1 MGDVRS
7 MQRKSQEAHADDQAF
22 AHARNMAGDVTE
34 LFDVL
39 AGKLRPGHK
48 NSGGGEGRVGTSL
61 SRTSILNAQYRGS
74 SDNTVLGMANLKRIQ
89 NFLDEPQKH
98 LGQVIADIEKEAG
111 SFYDQVSSRQ
121 QGSGAGKQRM
131 QRGAPQ
137 SPGATPAQA
146 ISLEDVPEMN
156 KYLGPSS
163 RFGDG
168 DGSFWDRWL
177 TTTGHFTEQGSYAK
191 ADMPTRS
198 MYSTGVVPPHSGF
211 KRYQLDKLAF
221 TKHPEPRVL
230 TYAARWE
237 LGDSIKSDEAPKRL
251 RGGYSE
257 STLGPD
263 RRNWLDEVVLAK
275 AAEEFMSQTNKKLAR
290 QQSAHRSSDEHEI
303 PTPGDEHS
311 STTSRAQDVGIRLEG
326 TKRPVVG
333 LRSIG
338 AAGKDEDLGD
348 RSADGDTD
356 NEKRSGPGDESRL
369 ISRDTCLEDAVAKF
383 GLVHPNYFGRRAR
396 THVYNYY
403 KQVSRR
409 RHQYGDLQAMS
420 MIPLTPLDHM
430 GALPAYQAG
439 LDAIN
444 IEDTEQA
451 LHEKAARTNIDINS
465 DKPDKT
471 TPHKLPPLATT
482 AAAGW
487 QSEPGDNGSGVD
499 EGDEHE
505 RKMSKDLEND
515 DRQMT
520 SRTKY
525 LVRCMER
532 NVAPRAHVII
542 RKTHTTKVNLAHQ
555 GMGDVMG
562 GILADCL
569 VELPLTRELNLRDN
583 MLTDKGL
590 RPLVKAIKQRHDLYA
605 LDLSENKL
613 DRWAARELAFY
624 FSDSRCT
631 LAKFILSKADVDDFE
646 ASNFVKHM
654 KANKTLTYLDLSH
667 NLIGSQETINYVRP
681 EFYTGAEAL
690 ADWVST
696 GSCPLKYLDVSWNTI
711 RLDSAV
717 YFGNAVAYATD
728 LETLDLSF
736 NCFGAK
742 GGEAIGASLHLNTS
756 LKTLR
761 LASNAINPRACFVIC
776 EGLMQNSNTREI
788 DLSNNPLGKIGV
800 GCVMELPAE
809 VGDRINTEL
818 ASCNFM
824 VDCEECWFDDEQIR
838 PSYHLRMDEPYD
850 RAVAFHLVRRAARDE
865 GLKLKMVAH
874 TMAGEAEKEI
884 QLVTGTGMTSRQDTA
899 ITIPTQ
905 DFADKSTRQAI
916 FRKYDECATG
926 SLESE
931 ELGRA
936 LEELGLGGE
945 EQVDMCMTRHDD
957 GSGRIDES
965 AFHEFI
971 EESILQ
977 SKRGEGRSKAFLA
990 EESNRTKPWIVPPEG
1005 QLRLEF
1011 EYQRLHNQGY
1021 LTSLEST
1028 DGLLAML
1035 SGIGD
1040 GLADVMTHAL
1050 NFVSLSI
1057 HQGMR
1062 MYRTV
1067 CAHVG
1072 GDKFKALAKVIPRME
1087 SPSDAR
1093 MLKTTVLRDLD
1104 ERRRLRHE
1112 LGPAYRPLMGTP
1124 MGHYELDLSKPMH
1137 QLAAR
1142 KILECNNMEKLAR
1155 QTGPLSVFDASQKGD
1170 WNNTRNETVNGK
1182 PYRLKGTILD
1192 ALPQAGTLEIDYVST
1207 SRPPFRSDQG
1217 AQAGR
1222 TRCMSTTTFCYMLKK
1237 VGLGDE
1243 EAWTGGDAADVVDE
1257 EGSPE
1262 AGDEKASVPVERGHV
1277 IDEAVR
1283 NSPPRPRTRKM
1294 FEYLHFL
1301 MTGEGQPMGNKT
1313 IPTRP
1318 SAVDKIAHG
1327 AVSKQV
1333 LPTRRQ
1339 SVLPAPA
1346 RRQSILPP
1354 RPESIVPS
1362 RRISTVSP
1370 TKDSTQAH
1378 HDGPNE
1384 RVISRTGKGRNATG
1398 TKSNSSRSATGPS
1411 LTGMD
1416 LQATIGINTVACR
1429 LDELMADKWFSIDQ
1443 QCRFVLL
1450 AVKEAYEGDD
1460 FLQDVL
1466 VDFVVSVYP
1475 RIVDVY
1481 DYMTLVGCLEDLA
1494 QAFVIKRVGWLAAWN
1509 PCRPEGYMELSLDIR
1524 EERQV
1529 AKMLI
1534 HMVFD
1539 QQGELWPSSSFRW
1552 SMYDT
1557 PIPGWMLPV
1566 VWNTE
1571 EGLPHKG
1578 VLTCTHACK
1587 AAGLRF
1593 NWILRTALAQV
1604 VSLSEAPP
1612 VSALIVGREDHSRT
1626 TGGEGTKSDQ
1636 NPIITDATEGTDQIG
1651 EDEPENVGIAG
1662 SRLDDLYGKF
1672 DREFVDSLC
1681 KQAGCDFFLYGA
1693 HERSD

>member
-1 MGDVRS
+1 GRGEEGERRTKPSRGRRTGKLGDRKQCIKAFRMGDVRS
-7 MQRKSQEAHADDQAF
+7 MQRKSQEAHADDQTF
-22 AHARNMAGDVTE
+22 AYARNMAGDVTE

-48 NSGGGEGRVGTSL
+48 NSGGGEGQVGTSL

-111 SFYDQVSSRQ
+111 SFYGQVSSRR

-131 QRGAPQ
+131 QRGAPK

-198 MYSTGVVPPHSGF
+198 MYSTGVVPPNSGF

-221 TKHPEPRVL
+221 TKNPEPRVL

-237 LGDSIKSDEAPKRL
+237 LGGSIKSDEAPKRL
-251 RGGYSE
+251 RGAYSE
-257 STLGPD
+257 STLGPS
-263 RRNWLDEVVLAK
+263 RRNWLDEVVLAR
-275 AAEEFMSQTNKKLAR
+275 AAEEFKSETNKKLAR
-290 QQSAHRSSDEHEI
+290 QQSAQRSSDEHEI
-303 PTPGDEHS
+303 PTPGDEQS
-311 STTSRAQDVGIRLEG
+311 STTSRSQDVGIRSDG
-326 TKRPVVG
+326 TKHPVVG
-333 LRSIG
+333 LGSIG
-338 AAGKDEDLGD
+338 AAGKDEGPGD
-348 RSADGDTD
+348 RSTDGDTD
-356 NEKRSGPGDESRL
+356 NEKRCGPGDESRL
-369 ISRDTCLEDAVAKF
+369 ISRDTSLEDAVAKF

-444 IEDTEQA
+444 IEDMEQA
-451 LHEKAARTNIDINS
+451 LHEKAARTNIYGNS
-465 DKPDKT
+465 AKPEKT
-471 TPHKLPPLATT
+471 TRHQLPPLATK

-487 QSEPGDNGSGVD
+487 QSESGDRGSGVD

-505 RKMSKDLEND
+505 RELAKALEND
-515 DRQMT
+515 DRQIT

-569 VELPLTRELNLRDN
+569 IELPLMRELNLRDN
-583 MLTDKGL
+583 RLTDKGL
-590 RPLVKAIKQRHDLYA
+590 KPLVKAIKQRHDLHA

-624 FSDSRCT
+624 FSDTRCT
-631 LAKFILSKADVDDFE
+631 LAKFVLSKADVDDFE

-667 NLIGSQETINYVRP
+667 NLIGSQESINYVRP

-776 EGLMQNSNTREI
+776 QGLMQNSVIRDI
-788 DLSNNPLGKIGV
+788 DLSNNPLGKVGV

-809 VGDRINTEL
+809 VGDSINTQL
-818 ASCNFM
+818 ANCNFM
-824 VDCEECWFDDEQIR
+824 VDCEECWFDDEQLR

-850 RAVAFHLVRRAARDE
+850 RAVAFNLVRRAARDE
-865 GLKLKMVAH
+865 GLKLKFVAH

-884 QLVTGTGMTSRQDTA
+884 HLVMGTGMTSRQGTA
-899 ITIPTQ
+899 ITLPTQ
-905 DFADKSTRQAI
+905 GSTRQAI

-926 SLESE
+926 GLESE
-931 ELGRA
+931 ELGKA
-936 LEELGLGGE
+936 LEELGLE
-945 EQVDMCMTRHDD
+945 LVARKSNQVDMCMTRHDD

-990 EESNRTKPWIVPPEG
+990 EESSLTKPWIVPPEG
-1005 QLRLEF
+1005 QLRLEL

-1050 NFVSLSI
+1050 NFVSLNM

-1067 CAHVG
+1067 CAQVG
-1072 GDKFKALAKVIPRME
+1072 GDKFKALAKIIPRME

-1104 ERRRLRHE
+1104 ERRRLKHE

-1142 KILECNNMEKLAR
+1142 KILECNNIEKLAR

-1170 WNNTRNETVNGK
+1170 WDNTRNETVNGK
-1182 PYRLKGTILD
+1182 PYRLKSTILEV
-1192 ALPQAGTLEIDYVST
+1192 LPQAGTLEIDYVST
-1207 SRPPFRSDQG
+1207 SRPPFRSGQG

-1222 TRCMSTTTFCYMLKK
+1222 THCMSTTTFCYMLKK

-1243 EAWTGGDAADVVDE
+1243 EAWSGGDEDVVDAE
-1257 EGSPE
+1257 RPPD
-1262 AGDEKASVPVERGHV
+1262 AGDEKAYVQEAGVEWSRV

-1283 NSPPRPRTRKM
+1283 NSPPRPRTGKM

-1301 MTGEGQPMGNKT
+1301 MTGEGQHMGNKT

-1333 LPTRRQ
+1333 LPTRP

-1346 RRQSILPP
+1346 R
-1354 RPESIVPS
+1354 PEYIVPS
-1362 RRISTVSP
+1362 RQISTASP
-1370 TKDSTQAH
+1370 TRNSVQV
-1378 HDGPNE
+1378 HDDGLNHK
-1384 RVISRTGKGRNATG
+1384 VISRTGKRRNATG
-1398 TKSNSSRSATGPS
+1398 TKSNSSRSTTGPS

-1416 LQATIGINTVACR
+1416 LRATIGINTMACR

-1460 FLQDVL
+1460 FLPDVL
-1466 VDFVVSVYP
+1466 VDFVVS
-1475 RIVDVY
+1475 
-1481 DYMTLVGCLEDLA
+1481 
-1494 QAFVIKRVGWLAAWN
+1494 
-1509 PCRPEGYMELSLDIR
+1509 
-1524 EERQV
+1524 
-1529 AKMLI
+1529 
-1534 HMVFD
+1534 
-1539 QQGELWPSSSFRW
+1539 
-1552 SMYDT
+1552 
-1557 PIPGWMLPV
+1557 
-1566 VWNTE
+1566 
-1571 EGLPHKG
+1571 
-1578 VLTCTHACK
+1578 
-1587 AAGLRF
+1587 
-1593 NWILRTALAQV
+1593 
-1604 VSLSEAPP
+1604 
-1612 VSALIVGREDHSRT
+1612 
-1626 TGGEGTKSDQ
+1626 
-1636 NPIITDATEGTDQIG
+1636 
-1651 EDEPENVGIAG
+1651 
-1662 SRLDDLYGKF
+1662 
-1672 DREFVDSLC
+1672 
-1681 KQAGCDFFLYGA
+1681 
-1693 HERSD
+1693 